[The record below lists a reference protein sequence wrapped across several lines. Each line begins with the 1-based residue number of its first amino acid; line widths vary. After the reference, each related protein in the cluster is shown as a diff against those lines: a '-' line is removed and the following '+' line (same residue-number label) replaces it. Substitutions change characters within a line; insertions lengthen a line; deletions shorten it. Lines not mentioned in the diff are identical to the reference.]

1 MTDAIRGLLVL
12 VAAIMGPLLALVRV
26 QAVMRVHL
34 AAQTLWEARS
44 RLSWEVG
51 IERGMW
57 VDQGSGS

>member
-1 MTDAIRGLLVL
+1 MENATRRLLVL

-26 QAVMRVHL
+26 QVAMRVHL
-34 AAQTLWEARS
+34 ATHTLWEARS